1 MKILAINSSPRKN
14 GNTYCALNLVL
25 DELKKEGIET
35 ELIHLRANSM
45 RGCIGCWKCKET
57 RECIFT
63 DDSFREIY
71 HKMQEADGILLG
83 APVYQAGM
91 PAVLKALLERVS
103 SAAGRDKVMFA
114 HKLGAAVAVVRRGG
128 PVATLDSINHF
139 FLNKN
144 MFVAGSN
151 YWTFMMG
158 DEPGQVMDD
167 REGVVIMQT
176 LGRNIAWFLKHVCDE
191 R

>member
-1 MKILAINSSPRKN
+1 MKVLAINASPRAN
-14 GNTYCALNLVL
+14 GNTSCAIRIVL

-35 ELIHLRANSM
+35 ELIHLKANSM

-57 RECIFT
+57 RECVFT
-63 DDSFREIY
+63 DDGFPEIY
-71 HKMQEADGILLG
+71 RRMQEADGILLG

-91 PAVLKALLERVS
+91 PAALKALLERVS

-114 HKLGAAVAVVRRGG
+114 HKLGAALVVVRRGG
-128 PVATLDSINHF
+128 PVAALDSINHF

-151 YWTFMMG
+151 YWNFMMG
-158 DEPGQVMDD
+158 DEPGEVMNDK
-167 REGVVIMQT
+167 EGIVIMQT
-176 LGRNIAWFLKHVCDE
+176 LGRNMAWFLKHVHE
-191 R
+191 RN